1 MAKNN
6 RYGSNGKTY
15 NGRPAS
21 NFGSYS
27 DKNRRRLNQRQ
38 LKMLL
43 WLVGTRINQL
53 TSQAVADSHTDG
65 VRQQWQDIA
74 GVLEERVHDA

>member
-1 MAKNN
+1 
-6 RYGSNGKTY
+6 
-15 NGRPAS
+15 
-21 NFGSYS
+21 
-27 DKNRRRLNQRQ
+27 
-38 LKMLL
+38 MLL